1 MPRFFVRRALIALCF
16 TLTGQAAFGEVI
28 QRVRI
33 SADESRTRVVL
44 DLTGPAEHRL
54 FALANPQRIVIDLP
68 DTGIR
73 PNLPAL
79 PAEGLVRRIRTGQR
93 PDDTSRVVFDV
104 ARPVVSQSFLLP
116 PEGGAGYRLVV
127 DLSPQRERRAAIRA
141 PGADN
146 PRGRDLVIAIDAG
159 HGGKDPGARGA
170 SGAVEKNVVMQIARR
185 LAAEIDEQPGFTS
198 ILIRNSDTFVSL
210 RERTQR
216 ARNARADF
224 FISIHADAFRDVR
237 ARGATVYVLSEKGA
251 TDEAGRRLAERE
263 NEADMIGGISLADH
277 ESDIAPVI
285 LDITQTASL
294 SASIAAAEDII
305 SQLDTVTR
313 LRKRDVQQAGFV
325 VLKAPDIPSVLI
337 ETAYLSNPREEAA
350 LRSSDHQAALAR
362 ALGAGIIHYFFDN
375 PPPGTYL
382 AMNPN
387 LTPRE
392 PMRHAVARGETLSEI
407 AERYRVSLSRLM
419 NSNALKSADR
429 IRIGQVL
436 TIPRG

>member
-1 MPRFFVRRALIALCF
+1 MPIVNIRRAL
-16 TLTGQAAFGEVI
+16 AAVLIVLGSQTAAGEVI
-28 QRVRI
+28 ERVRI
-33 SADESRTRVVL
+33 SADDARTRVVL
-44 DLTGPAEHRL
+44 DLSGPADHRL
-54 FALANPQRIVIDLP
+54 FSLSDPQRIVVDLA
-68 DTGIR
+68 DTSVR

-79 PAEGLVRRIRTGQR
+79 PARGLVRRIRTGQR
-93 PDDTSRVVFDV
+93 PDATSRVVFDV
-104 ARPVVSQSFLLP
+104 ASPVVSQSFMLP
-116 PEGGAGYRLVV
+116 PDGTAGYRLVV

-159 HGGKDPGARGA
+159 HGGKDPGTSGRG
-170 SGAVEKNVVMQIARR
+170 GAIEKQVVMQIARR
-185 LAAEIDEQPGFTS
+185 VATEIEAQPGFTPL
-198 ILIRNSDTFVSL
+198 LIRSNDTFVSL

-216 ARNARADF
+216 ARAAAADF
-224 FISIHADAFRDVR
+224 FISIHADAFSDSS

-251 TDEAGRRLAERE
+251 SDEAGRRLAERE
-263 NEADMIGGISLADH
+263 NEADLIGGVSLADQ

-305 SQLDTVTR
+305 SQIGTVTR
-313 LRKRDVQQAGFV
+313 LRKREVQQAGFV

-350 LRSSDHQAALAR
+350 LRSSEHQARLAR
-362 ALGAGIIHYFFDN
+362 ALSAGIVNYFFDN

-382 AMNPN
+382 AMNPT
-387 LTPRE
+387 LKPRE
-392 PMRHAVARGETLSEI
+392 PMRHAVARGETLSQI
-407 AERYRVSLSRLM
+407 AEQYRISLSRLK
-419 NSNALKSADR
+419 NSNALRTDR